1 MSIGRKNTSMEAGG
15 SGRNREMKEIKGTG
29 QVRLSQ
35 AVRQELID
43 DIYQRADIEACGV
56 LLGTL
61 INGNWQITQ
70 AHPLRNIA
78 HSAVYFEFAPDDL
91 LIMEL
96 TYPEQIIG
104 VYHSHPTGYPQASST
119 DRENM
124 QRVNMEQ
131 KIPWVWLIVCGPFRA
146 GVEPEERERLLKQQI
161 VAYHHYTETGL
172 QEIAL
177 YFEQ

>member
-131 KIPWVWLIVCGPFRA
+131 KNSLGLANCVRSISGRGRA
-146 GVEPEERERLLKQQI
+146 GGTR
-161 VAYHHYTETGL
+161 A
-172 QEIAL
+172 IAQATDSSISPL
-177 YFEQ
+177 YRNRSTRNCTLF